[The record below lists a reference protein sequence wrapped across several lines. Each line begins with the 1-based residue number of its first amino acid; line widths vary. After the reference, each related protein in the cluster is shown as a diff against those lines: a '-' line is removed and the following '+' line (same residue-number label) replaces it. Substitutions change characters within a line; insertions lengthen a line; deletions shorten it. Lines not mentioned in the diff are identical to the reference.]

1 MGGKGGHGSGEEGE
15 EAWTE
20 GMRAG
25 KGARIGAPQDAALP
39 YSACASS
46 RPRRPSH
53 AQQHVQPPVAW
64 QAGRRQAGEEDEEEV
79 GVVPR
84 SPAAVALDAQE
95 LRIKQSIRRLE
106 VTLQVFSLPF
116 SRPCP

>member
-1 MGGKGGHGSGEEGE
+1 
-15 EAWTE
+15 
-20 GMRAG
+20 
-25 KGARIGAPQDAALP
+25 
-39 YSACASS
+39 
-46 RPRRPSH
+46 
-53 AQQHVQPPVAW
+53 VQPPVAW
-64 QAGRRQAGEEDEEEV
+64 QAGRRQAGEEEEEEV

-106 VTLQVFSLPF
+106 VTLQVFSLPP